1 MGGTVTA
8 TPSQHLRMLLARAQ
22 NPFDV
27 ADHTIGLLSSA
38 VVCHV
43 ELEGWHHRNAP
54 PPTARCSSY
63 RHSFLLADGN
73 TLSLWELRHETG
85 DGPGAGCDSG
95 SGAGTSAG
103 SGSDSDE
110 SAPWYELYEHEE
122 PLRLARQRAHPRLDG
137 TDHARG
143 ATRSGEPHPADGLPE
158 VPRQRGPEHA
168 RGAEPAANPE
178 HAQTPARAPEPE
190 RTPECDSGRGFIDFL
205 AAAGETA
212 RTRAYEQDDSPD
224 HARRLVRRAENPDR
238 PGEETLRLLSTA
250 RGHEIVHVPK
260 PHSCAPPFQI
270 WCSVYEH
277 AFLLAD
283 GTEVSLYELEH
294 NLTGTGRLVCE
305 VYLEETVADQA
316 ARRRAR
322 DRGIE
327 L

>member
-1 MGGTVTA
+1 MGETVTA

-22 NPFDV
+22 NPFDI
-27 ADHTIGLLSSA
+27 ADHTIDLLGGA
-38 VVCHV
+38 VLCHV

-54 PPTARCSSY
+54 PPAARCSSY
-63 RHSFLLADGN
+63 RHSFLLADGS
-73 TLSLWELRHETG
+73 TLSLWELRHQTG
-85 DGPGAGCDSG
+85 GGTGSVAEPGQNPEDA
-95 SGAGTSAG
+95 
-103 SGSDSDE
+103 
-110 SAPWYELYEHEE
+110 APWYELYEHEE
-122 PLRLARQRAHPRLDG
+122 PLRLARRRAHPRPDG
-137 TDHARG
+137 PDRARR
-143 ATRSGEPHPADGLPE
+143 AARPGEPLPSDGLFGVPE
-158 VPRQRGPEHA
+158 QRGPEHA
-168 RGAEPAANPE
+168 QG
-178 HAQTPARAPEPE
+178 PEPE
-190 RTPECDSGRGFIDFL
+190 RAPECDTGRGFIDFL

-212 RTRAYEQDDSPD
+212 RSRAYEHDDSPD

-260 PHSCAPPFQI
+260 PHSCAPPFQV

-283 GTEVSLYELEH
+283 GTEISLYELEH